1 VVTWAGLGVAVAF
14 VLLLLD
20 VRASGEGI
28 TRLIRPGTE
37 GPSIALVRED
47 FPSAAVPD
55 GVGLDGQQFYAI
67 ARNPWHP
74 DEVAPHLTEPRY
86 RYGRP
91 LYPLLAWALHPV
103 GGGRG
108 LVLALVGVN
117 LAAGL
122 LGGVALGWVAA
133 RVGAPAWLA
142 LLYPLLPGTL
152 LSTFASTADALAVAL
167 ALVTVAAALHRR
179 LGVAVIAA
187 VLAVLARETTALVP
201 LALVLAGRPWQRPWR
216 RPWRW
221 RREWW
226 VLVAPA
232 VVLVAWLVVVRLVV
246 PGGNEAPEQLGP
258 PLAGLVDAVRARWL
272 HGKELIGMASTV
284 TALVVG
290 VTVLFRRLAPVE
302 LRLVVAVQLAFLILC
317 SGDVLGNDFGGTRST
332 LTLLAVAIPALVAKG
347 SMRPAPAP
355 APS

>member
-1 VVTWAGLGVAVAF
+1 VVLAGAALGAAVAF

-37 GPSIALVRED
+37 GPAIALIRQD
-47 FPSAAVPD
+47 FPSASVPE

-91 LYPLLAWALHPV
+91 LYPLLAWALHPT

-108 LVLALVGVN
+108 LIVALVAVN
-117 LAAGL
+117 LAAAL
-122 LGGVALGWVAA
+122 LGGIALGCLA
-133 RVGAPAWLA
+133 RRMGAPAWLA

-152 LSTFASTADALAVAL
+152 LSVFASTADALAVAL
-167 ALVTVAAALHRR
+167 ALVTLAAALHRR
-179 LGVAVIAA
+179 WALAVIAA
-187 VLAVLARETTALVP
+187 VLAVLARETTILVP
-201 LALVLAGRPWQRPWR
+201 VALVLAGRPWQRPWG
-216 RPWRW
+216 W

-232 VVLVAWLVVVRLVV
+232 VALLAWQVVVRLSV
-246 PGGNEAPEQLGP
+246 PGGNEAAEQLGP
-258 PLAGLVDAVRARWL
+258 PFAGLVDAVRVRWL
-272 HGKELIGMASTV
+272 HGRELIGMASTV

-290 VTVLFRRLAPVE
+290 VAVLFRRLAPVE
-302 LRLVVAVQLAFLILC
+302 LRVVVAVQLAFLILC

-332 LTLLAVAIPALVAKG
+332 LTLLAVAIPALVARG
-347 SMRPAPAP
+347 PVAAAPA
-355 APS
+355 AR